1 MPARKTTST
10 MKPYQGS
17 VLTVT
22 TSTAEENIDS
32 TSVARG
38 PIRSVRLPPSSMPTT
53 APAPYA
59 ASAQPARL
67 SEYPSCTR

>member
-1 MPARKTTST
+1 MPARKTTRT
-10 MKPYQGS
+10 IRPYQCS

-22 TSTAEENIDS
+22 TSAAEQNIDS

-59 ASAQPARL
+59 ASAQPASL
-67 SEYPSCTR
+67 SE

>member
-1 MPARKTTST
+1 
-10 MKPYQGS
+10 

-22 TSTAEENIDS
+22 TSAAEQNIDS

-59 ASAQPARL
+59 ARAQPASL
-67 SEYPSCTR
+67 SE